1 MSLERVIH
9 YFEQFDMADR
19 ICVLSD
25 SSATVA
31 LAAAVIGCAPKEIA
45 KTMSF
50 LVEGKPLLIVTAGD
64 AKIDNRKYKAC
75 FQVKAKMIPSDQVE
89 KLIGHD
95 VGGVCPFGINDGI
108 DVYLVVSLR
117 RFTEVYPAAGSAN
130 SMIKMTLP
138 ELERYA
144 QAKEWVDVCKDWK
157 EA

>member
-1 MSLERVIH
+1 M
-9 YFEQFDMADR
+9 
-19 ICVLSD
+19 
-25 SSATVA
+25 
-31 LAAAVIGCAPKEIA
+31 
-45 KTMSF
+45 
-50 LVEGKPLLIVTAGD
+50 
-64 AKIDNRKYKAC
+64 
-75 FQVKAKMIPSDQVE
+75 E

-95 VGGVCPFGINDGI
+95 VGGVCPIGINDGI
-108 DVYLVVSLR
+108 DVYLDVSLR

>member
-9 YFEQFDMADR
+9 YFGQFDMADR

-31 LAAAVIGCAPKEIA
+31 LAAAVIGCSPKEIA

-89 KLIGHD
+89 KLIG
-95 VGGVCPFGINDGI
+95 PFGINDGI
-108 DVYLVVSLR
+108 DVYLDVSLR

-144 QAKEWVDVCKDWK
+144 QAKEWVDVCKDWE

>member
-50 LVEGKPLLIVTAGD
+50 LVEGKPLLIVTAVM
-64 AKIDNRKYKAC
+64 RK
-75 FQVKAKMIPSDQVE
+75 S
-89 KLIGHD
+89 
-95 VGGVCPFGINDGI
+95 
-108 DVYLVVSLR
+108 
-117 RFTEVYPAAGSAN
+117 TTAN
-130 SMIKMTLP
+130 IRSVF
-138 ELERYA
+138 R
-144 QAKEWVDVCKDWK
+144 
-157 EA
+157 